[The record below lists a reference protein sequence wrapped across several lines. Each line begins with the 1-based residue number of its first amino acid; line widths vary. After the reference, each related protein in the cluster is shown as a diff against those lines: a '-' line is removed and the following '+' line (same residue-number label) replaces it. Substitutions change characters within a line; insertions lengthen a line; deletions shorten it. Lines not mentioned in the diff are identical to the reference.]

1 MKIWRLAFVCSVMSA
16 LWSGV
21 AAQSTVSAPAVFASA
36 ADLRNGLSRAPANQN
51 VFTTSIQKAIAP
63 NASFSVDVL
72 RRLTNEEGGLIHERV
87 TEIYQII
94 EGGGTL
100 LTGGTLVDPKQVQL
114 TPAMTVGPTR
124 QGSAIQVDKAVKL
137 APATWWSY
145 QPESHTCSPQSMVV
159 SLTWSSVLTRSRK
172 GGAATTT
179 SGEIGPQNRAANG
192 RQVCIKAAAL
202 GARQNRSNLA
212 KSGRSRG
219 AQILPEKF
227 SSIGQ
232 IDGMMGRSKLSVFVV
247 SAKRALPRGTHIPS
261 QQQSKKRGDII

>member
-1 MKIWRLAFVCSVMSA
+1 MKIWRLAFLCSVVSA

-36 ADLRNGLSRAPANQN
+36 ADLRNGLSRAPADQN

-100 LTGGTLVDPKQVQL
+100 LTGGTLADPKQVPL

-124 QGSAIQVDKAVKL
+124 QGSAIQGGQSRHVGAGDVVVIPAGVPHMFTAVD
-137 APATWWSY
+137 
-145 QPESHTCSPQSMVV
+145 
-159 SLTWSSVLTRSRK
+159 
-172 GGAATTT
+172 G
-179 SGEIGPQNRAANG
+179 
-192 RQVCIKAAAL
+192 
-202 GARQNRSNLA
+202 
-212 KSGRSRG
+212 
-219 AQILPEKF
+219 
-227 SSIGQ
+227 SIAYLV
-232 IDGMMGRSKLSVFVV
+232 IRVDPK
-247 SAKRALPRGTHIPS
+247 
-261 QQQSKKRGDII
+261 